1 MNIVKNDRVYLI
13 KEMGDL
19 KMVGEAF
26 EVANITDTSIV
37 LRTADKKIAICAVYI
52 NEFDKYF
59 KKAEEFTGWTEWHEL
74 VDPNENIIA
83 VYRTNYRKVQVRLF
97 NGVNKFRGEAFCNR
111 GDNFNLFFGIQLA
124 YARCMSKFYK
134 DEIEET
140 EAYLKE
146 IKSTMTDN
154 KNSIKRMINNYY
166 KDEV

>member
-1 MNIVKNDRVYLI
+1 MNIVKNDMVALTN
-13 KEMGDL
+13 EMGNL
-19 KMVGEAF
+19 KMVGELF
-26 EVANITDTSIV
+26 EVANITDTSVV
-37 LRTADKKIAICAVYI
+37 LRTANKKIAICAVEI
-52 NEFDKYF
+52 KDFDKYF
-59 KKAEEFTGWTEWHEL
+59 KKVEEFTGWTEWHEL

-83 VYRTNYRKVQVRLF
+83 FYRTNYRKVQVRLF
-97 NGVNKFRGEAFCNR
+97 NGVNKFRGEAFCKN

-124 YARCMSKFYK
+124 YARCMDKFYR

-140 EAYLKE
+140 ESYLKE